1 MIYLLLS
8 IVASTLIFVL
18 FNLFHIYKITTVK
31 AIVINYIT
39 AFTFGFL
46 VFQVYQN
53 HFSYTELGLAIGL
66 GILFFTLFNVM
77 GLTTQKFGVTIA
89 SISTKMSLIFPVLIG
104 SFIYNDSLNLFQWIA
119 VALAIISIWM
129 VNYQK
134 GTKQS
139 TSQRYLPV
147 ILFIG
152 SGVLDSL
159 VDLASRFVIES
170 NNESFSTLIFGSAAT
185 VGLSFL
191 GLKRNLKFEKKEL
204 IGGFTLGI
212 INFFSIYLILE
223 ALDHAFITRSLIFPI
238 NNVSIIAFSAL
249 LGYWI
254 FKEQK
259 TKLNWGGVFVAL
271 CSILLFAFSR

>member
-18 FNLFHIYKITTVK
+18 FNLFHIYKVTTVK

-53 HFSYTELGLAIGL
+53 HFSYTELGLASGL

-89 SISTKMSLIFPVLIG
+89 SICTKMSLIFPVLIG
-104 SFIYNDSLNLFQWIA
+104 SFVYNDSLNLFQWIA
-119 VALAIISIWM
+119 VGLAIISIWM
-129 VNYQK
+129 VNYQNSP
-134 GTKQS
+134 KQS
-139 TSQRYLPV
+139 TSQKYLPI

-170 NNESFSTLIFGSAAT
+170 NNESFSTLIFGSAAI

-249 LGYWI
+249 LGFWI

>member
-18 FNLFHIYKITTVK
+18 FNLFHIYKVTTVK

-53 HFSYTELGLAIGL
+53 HFSYTELGLATGL

-119 VALAIISIWM
+119 VGLAIISIWM

-134 GTKQS
+134 GSKQS

-170 NNESFSTLIFGSAAT
+170 NNESFSTLIFGSAAI

-249 LGYWI
+249 LGFWI

>member
-8 IVASTLIFVL
+8 IVASTLIFVI

-119 VALAIISIWM
+119 VVLAIISIWM